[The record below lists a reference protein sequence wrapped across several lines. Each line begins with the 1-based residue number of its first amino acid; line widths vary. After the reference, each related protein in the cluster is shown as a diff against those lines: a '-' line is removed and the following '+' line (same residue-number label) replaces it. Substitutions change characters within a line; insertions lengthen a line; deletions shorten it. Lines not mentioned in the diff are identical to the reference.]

1 MQVVRFINSLST
13 KKGSNNMSEFN
24 FIQSQ
29 RAYEAKFF
37 QFPQVLLYG
46 EQYKQLSDSAKLGYM
61 VLRDRLDYS
70 LQNNWID
77 EQNRVYFIFTNEEL
91 HKIFGWGNTKI
102 SKVKKELQE
111 ANLLYQINLGFDPK
125 KKKNLPN
132 RLYLSDLEVTAT
144 DVYMKNNFSKITA
157 ESLDNSGHSQMGR
170 RQENISTA
178 ESLDNSGH
186 SQMGR
191 RQETAESL
199 DNSGYSQMGH
209 NLYNTNLDTNRYNLD
224 TETLD
229 FSTEN
234 YSKSEIEQQN
244 QDLLEHSK
252 DYLSSIEGN
261 GFKGDGFGGLALTN
275 KTIRLISQWVRTPK
289 QMHKFIGIILNAK
302 KYVQKELTKQGFDT
316 FYTSLD
322 ENEELQ
328 KEIENTIRRYFNALR
343 NEDKQ
348 IRNYEN
354 YLFITMR
361 NMFENYVSSELAREN
376 QEKHADE
383 SEEERKQKLI
393 NGLIDGLPES
403 VRNAGNYE

>member
-1 MQVVRFINSLST
+1 
-13 KKGSNNMSEFN
+13 MSEFN

-29 RAYEAKFF
+29 RAYETKFF

-46 EQYKQLSDSAKLGYM
+46 KQYKQLSDSAKLGYM

-77 EQNRVYFIFTNEEL
+77 EQNRVYFIFTNDEL

-111 ANLLYQINLGFDPK
+111 ANLLYQVNLGFDPK

-144 DVYMKNNFSKITA
+144 DVYMKHNFSSETA

-199 DNSGYSQMGH
+199 DNRGHSQMGH
-209 NLYNTNLDTNRYNLD
+209 NLYNTNSLDTNRYNID
-224 TETLD
+224 TEELD

-234 YSKSEIEQQN
+234 YSKSEIQKQN
-244 QDLLEHSK
+244 QDLIEHAK
-252 DYLSSIEGN
+252 YYLSSINKAGAKE
-261 GFKGDGFGGLALTN
+261 DGFGGLALNDT
-275 KTIRLISQWVRTPK
+275 TIDLIAHWVRTPK

-302 KYVQKELTKQGFDT
+302 RRVEEELRNQGFSSHYT
-316 FYTSLD
+316 FLD

-328 KEIENTIRRYFNALR
+328 SEIENTVRRYFNALR
-343 NEDKQ
+343 NDDKH
-348 IRNYEN
+348 IRNQEN

-361 NMFENYVSSELAREN
+361 NMLEQVLLQSFKSTI
-376 QEKHADE
+376 K
-383 SEEERKQKLI
+383 
-393 NGLIDGLPES
+393 
-403 VRNAGNYE
+403 

>member
-1 MQVVRFINSLST
+1 
-13 KKGSNNMSEFN
+13 MSEFN

-29 RAYEAKFF
+29 RAYETKFF

-46 EQYKQLSDSAKLGYM
+46 KQYKQLSDSAKLGYM

-111 ANLLYQINLGFDPK
+111 ANLLYQVNLGFDPK

-144 DVYMKNNFSKITA
+144 DVYMKHNFSSETA
-157 ESLDNSGHSQMGR
+157 ESLDNSGHSQMGH
-170 RQENISTA
+170 RQEDISMAESLDNSGHSQMGHRQETA

-186 SQMGR
+186 SQMG
-191 RQETAESL
+191 
-199 DNSGYSQMGH
+199 H
-209 NLYNTNLDTNRYNLD
+209 NLYNTNYLDTNRYNID
-224 TETLD
+224 TEELD

-234 YSKSEIEQQN
+234 YSKSEIQKQN
-244 QDLLEHSK
+244 QDLIEHAK
-252 DYLSSIEGN
+252 YYLSSINKARTKE
-261 GFKGDGFGGLALTN
+261 DGFGGLALNDTA
-275 KTIRLISQWVRTPK
+275 IDLIAHWVRTPK

-302 KYVQKELTKQGFDT
+302 RRVEEELRNQGFSSHYT
-316 FYTSLD
+316 FLD
-322 ENEELQ
+322 DNEELQ
-328 KEIENTIRRYFNALR
+328 SEIENTVRRYFNALR
-343 NEDKQ
+343 NDDKH
-348 IRNYEN
+348 IRNQEN

-361 NMFENYVSSELAREN
+361 NMLEQYVANEVAREN
-376 QEKHADE
+376 QEKHPNE
-383 SEEERKQKLI
+383 NEEEHQQKLI
-393 NGLIDGLPES
+393 NGLVDGLPEA
-403 VRNAGNYE
+403 VRNAENYK